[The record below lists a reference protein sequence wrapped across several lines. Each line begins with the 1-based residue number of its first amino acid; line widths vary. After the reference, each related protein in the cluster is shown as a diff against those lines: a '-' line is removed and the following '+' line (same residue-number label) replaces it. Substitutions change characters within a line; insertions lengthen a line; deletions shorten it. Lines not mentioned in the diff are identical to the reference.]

1 MSTKTKTKN
10 TGALTGLLAPQKT
23 RIFSINVTEKGAARI
38 RIVNNAPQVEQE
50 QRIRA
55 D

>member
-1 MSTKTKTKN
+1 MNTQNKPKTV
-10 TGALTGLLAPQKT
+10 GACAPKKT
-23 RIFSINVTEKGAARI
+23 RIFSINMTDTVARI